1 MNSAWHLQKKLS
13 DFTGKHLY
21 WSLILM
27 KLQAGGTSNF
37 INKEAAI
44 ELFSCEFCKI
54 FKNTYFDEHL
64 LLHLKCYISVKNTAE
79 AIPEYSKTAATARGI
94 NIV

>member
-1 MNSAWHLQKKLS
+1 
-13 DFTGKHLY
+13 
-21 WSLILM
+21 M

-54 FKNTYFDEHL
+54 FKNPYFDEHL

-79 AIPEYSKTAATARGI
+79 AIPEYSKTAATVRGI

>member
-1 MNSAWHLQKKLS
+1 
-13 DFTGKHLY
+13 
-21 WSLILM
+21 M

-79 AIPEYSKTAATARGI
+79 AIPESSKTAATVRGI

>member
-1 MNSAWHLQKKLS
+1 
-13 DFTGKHLY
+13 
-21 WSLILM
+21 M

-64 LLHLKCYISVKNTAE
+64 LLHLKCYISVKNIAE
-79 AIPEYSKTAATARGI
+79 AIPEYSKTAATVRGI